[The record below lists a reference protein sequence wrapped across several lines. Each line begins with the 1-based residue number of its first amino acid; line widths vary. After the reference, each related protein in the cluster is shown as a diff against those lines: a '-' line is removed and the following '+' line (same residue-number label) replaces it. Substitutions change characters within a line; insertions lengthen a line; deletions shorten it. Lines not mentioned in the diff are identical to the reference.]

1 MSKTK
6 KVPNLRFQGFTDD
19 WEQRKLGDLG
29 SLKNGMN
36 FSKDEMGIGFP
47 FVNLQDIFGKSIV
60 TKHSLGKAQA
70 SASQLRNYNLLKGD
84 VLFVRSSVKLE
95 GVGQAAVVPSDFI
108 NTTYSGFLIRFRD
121 QNNLDDN
128 FKSQIFKT
136 RNIRTQIMS
145 KATDSANKNISQPS
159 LSKLKIVFPNKI
171 EQEKIGK
178 LFKDLDKTITLHQH
192 KLDQLRV
199 LKEILLQK
207 LFANDQHDKPEL
219 RFKDFTDKWEK
230 VKIGSLFT
238 ESTEKSAT
246 GQLLSVSIN
255 KGVYPFDETERKN
268 NSSKNKSNYK
278 FVEKYDI
285 AYNSMRMWQGAEG
298 VSYYSG
304 IVSPAYTV
312 LKPQQN
318 SNPEFYAYM
327 FKRAEMLN
335 KFRRYSQGL
344 TSDTWNLKFPILK
357 TISLRTTDIKEQ
369 EKIVQLLRMVK
380 DNISLQQKKLTQYQQ
395 AKKFL
400 LQQMFI

>member
-6 KVPNLRFQGFTDD
+6 RVPNLRFQGFTNN
-19 WEQRKLGDLG
+19 WEQNKLSQYLTISNTKNKDLVFNKYSVLSVSDESG
-29 SLKNGMN
+29 VINQIKLQGKSLAGKDLSNYKVLLPNQMVYTKSPLKNSPYGIVKANKGTSGIVSTLYGVYSPLEIADSN
-36 FSKDEMGIGFP
+36 FIEYYFTDKLRLNRYLKPIVNIGAKHSMGISDKEFL
-47 FVNLQDIFGKSIV
+47 NHIV
-60 TKHSLGKAQA
+60 
-70 SASQLRNYNLLKGD
+70 
-84 VLFVRSSVKLE
+84 
-95 GVGQAAVVPSDFI
+95 I
-108 NTTYSGFLIRFRD
+108 
-121 QNNLDDN
+121 
-128 FKSQIFKT
+128 
-136 RNIRTQIMS
+136 
-145 KATDSANKNISQPS
+145 
-159 LSKLKIVFPNKI
+159 FPNKK
-171 EQEKIGK
+171 EQRNISKFFDK
-178 LFKDLDKTITLHQH
+178 LEHTIDLYQH

>member
-19 WEQRKLGDLG
+19 WEQRKLGEVATFSKGTGYSKQDLESDG
-29 SLKNGMN
+29 TPIILYGRMYTNYELVIHSVNTFTTAKEKSIYSNGGEVIVPASGETAEDISVASVVEQANVILGGDLNIIHTNKNVEPVFLALSITNGEPHRDMAKRAQGKSVVHLHN
-36 FSKDEMGIGFP
+36 SDLAQIKLSYPSKDEQKKIDSYFLK
-47 FVNLQDIFGKSIV
+47 FD
-60 TKHSLGKAQA
+60 SLIA
-70 SASQLRNYNLLKGD
+70 
-84 VLFVRSSVKLE
+84 
-95 GVGQAAVVPSDFI
+95 
-108 NTTYSGFLIRFRD
+108 
-121 QNNLDDN
+121 
-128 FKSQIFKT
+128 
-136 RNIRTQIMS
+136 
-145 KATDSANKNISQPS
+145 
-159 LSKLKIVFPNKI
+159 
-171 EQEKIGK
+171 
-178 LFKDLDKTITLHQH
+178 LHQH

>member
-159 LSKLKIVFPNKI
+159 LSKLKIVFPNKM

>member
-6 KVPNLRFQGFTDD
+6 KAPNLRFQGFTDD
-19 WEQRKLGDLG
+19 WEQRKLGEVVEITMGQSPSSKNYTENPNDHILVQG
-29 SLKNGMN
+29 NADMKNGYVVPRVWTTQ
-36 FSKDEMGIGFP
+36 I
-47 FVNLQDIFGKSIV
+47 
-60 TKHSLGKAQA
+60 TKQA
-70 SASQLRNYNLLKGD
+70 EKGD
-84 VLFVRSSVKLE
+84 LILSVRAPVGDIGKTDYDVVLGR
-95 GVGQAAVVPSDFI
+95 GVAAIKGNSFIFQLLTKMKINGYWTRFSTGSTFESINSDNI
-108 NTTYSGFLIRFRD
+108 KNA
-121 QNNLDDN
+121 
-128 FKSQIFKT
+128 QIS
-136 RNIRTQIMS
+136 I
-145 KATDSANKNISQPS
+145 PS
-159 LSKLKIVFPNKI
+159 LR
-171 EQEKIGK
+171 EQEKIGG
-178 LFKDLDKTITLHQH
+178 LFNEFDSLIALHQH

>member
-6 KVPNLRFQGFTDD
+6 RVPNLRFQGFTNN
-19 WEQRKLGDLG
+19 WEQNKLSQYLTISNTKNKDLVFNKYSVLSVSDESG
-29 SLKNGMN
+29 VINQIKLQGKSLAGKDLSNYKVLLPNQMVYTKSPLKNSPYGIVKTNKGTSGIVSTLYGVYSPLEIADSN
-36 FSKDEMGIGFP
+36 FIEYYFTDKLRLNRYLKPIVNIGAKHSMGISDKEFL
-47 FVNLQDIFGKSIV
+47 NHIV
-60 TKHSLGKAQA
+60 
-70 SASQLRNYNLLKGD
+70 
-84 VLFVRSSVKLE
+84 
-95 GVGQAAVVPSDFI
+95 I
-108 NTTYSGFLIRFRD
+108 
-121 QNNLDDN
+121 
-128 FKSQIFKT
+128 
-136 RNIRTQIMS
+136 
-145 KATDSANKNISQPS
+145 
-159 LSKLKIVFPNKI
+159 FPNKK
-171 EQEKIGK
+171 EQRNISKFFDK
-178 LFKDLDKTITLHQH
+178 LEHTIDLYQH

>member
-1 MSKTK
+1 M
-6 KVPNLRFQGFTDD
+6 
-19 WEQRKLGDLG
+19 
-29 SLKNGMN
+29 
-36 FSKDEMGIGFP
+36 
-47 FVNLQDIFGKSIV
+47 
-60 TKHSLGKAQA
+60 
-70 SASQLRNYNLLKGD
+70 
-84 VLFVRSSVKLE
+84 
-95 GVGQAAVVPSDFI
+95 
-108 NTTYSGFLIRFRD
+108 
-121 QNNLDDN
+121 
-128 FKSQIFKT
+128 
-136 RNIRTQIMS
+136 
-145 KATDSANKNISQPS
+145 
-159 LSKLKIVFPNKI
+159 